1 MPIHLR
7 RPSLESTMSRINRFA
22 LTVALLSLVLPPA
35 TAAQERTGLGA
46 VTRDFLSANASNDWL
61 GLETLPGFRWAPLPP
76 TSLTNCL
83 ANGHCFARQGTATLE
98 GRSVLAMASG
108 ARTIV
113 GTLLLRNQGA
123 ALGDE
128 GVMASLQAAGVT
140 AAIARCPV
148 RAGTAATS
156 WYRLSGE
163 GLAAGFLALQPAA
176 PGRPNEGI
184 TITRGDELPTLQP
197 NQLTLYSETC
207 GAGEERKAVATMKPH
222 EAVAGMVVALLAPAS
237 GPTTYDWNA
246 LRARTSDITWLGA
259 SPTAVDL
266 TSLGDPNP
274 MMLSG
279 NVAWGGRRFSVMAT
293 GTAREVR
300 AIHLDE
306 QGLHPRGEHMLG
318 VVYAK
323 GITVRKVRCGPVYT
337 ESTNDWYALTS
348 ATTRPAHIRQSI
360 RYDGS
365 HVQEAYVL
373 RLDATLPPRD
383 PRDRT
388 PGVAGC

>member
-1 MPIHLR
+1 
-7 RPSLESTMSRINRFA
+7 MSRINCFA
-22 LTVALLSLVLPPA
+22 LHVALLSLVLPRA
-35 TAAQERTGLGA
+35 TTAQQSPGLG
-46 VTRDFLSANASNDWL
+46 VITRDFLSASASNDWSW
-61 GLETLPGFRWAPLPP
+61 LETLPGFRWAPLPP
-76 TSLTNCL
+76 TSFTNCL
-83 ANGHCFARQGTATLE
+83 ANGHCFARQGTVTLD
-98 GRSVLAMASG
+98 GRSVLAMATG

-113 GTLLLRNQGA
+113 AALFLRNQGVT
-123 ALGDE
+123 LGE
-128 GVMASLQAAGVT
+128 QGVMASLEAAGMT
-140 AAIARCPV
+140 AVLARCPV

-156 WYRLSGE
+156 WYRLTGE
-163 GLAAGFLALQPAA
+163 GLTAGFLALQPAA

-197 NQLTLYSETC
+197 NQLALYSETC
-207 GAGEERKAVATMKPH
+207 GDGEPRKAVSTTKPD
-222 EAVAGMVVALLAPAS
+222 EAVAEMVIALLVPAG
-237 GPTTYDWNA
+237 GPTLYDWDA
-246 LRARTSDITWLGA
+246 LRASTPEINWLRGA
-259 SPTAVDL
+259 PTAADL
-266 TSLGDPNP
+266 KSLGDPNP

-279 NVAWGGRRFSVMAT
+279 NVTLAGRRFSVMAT
-293 GTAREVR
+293 GTANQVR
-300 AIHLDE
+300 TIHLDE

-348 ATTRPAHIRQSI
+348 ATSRLANIRQSI

-365 HVQEAYVL
+365 NVQEAYQL

-383 PRDRT
+383 PRDRN